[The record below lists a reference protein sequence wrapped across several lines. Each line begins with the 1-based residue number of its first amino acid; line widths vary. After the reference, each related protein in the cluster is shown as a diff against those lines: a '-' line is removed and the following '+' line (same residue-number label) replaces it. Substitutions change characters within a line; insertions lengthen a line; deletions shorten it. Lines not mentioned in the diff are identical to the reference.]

1 MRAERELGRWE
12 RTAEW
17 TEEGGTYVVL
27 LRKAAVE
34 AAQEELGPPLAEL
47 LDELLEKLEEVEKER
62 NRMEEQYVGVVKRVE
77 MRLMKVEA
85 GVGSLMKQYEKR
97 GELQTA
103 RVVGAVEEMTDEV
116 KRMRVGQS
124 EMARLVKGMGG
135 EVGDVGCG
143 LSGLASTVR
152 TVQRLLDAR
161 TGDQKRL
168 TKLVSRLE
176 VGAAEEAAVR
186 AEMVGEGGQQISPP
200 DTGRKEVGRGG
211 PGRASG
217 RGGSRRQILFKEEE
231 QEGAVQEEAEQVYG
245 EGGEAQG
252 VYEEMR
258 AEVALGADEQMS
270 RVQKQLGDAVASGVV
285 VAAQV
290 EAL

>member
-1 MRAERELGRWE
+1 MGKNGRVD
-12 RTAEW
+12 
-17 TEEGGTYVVL
+17 GGGRDVVL

-62 NRMEEQYVGVVKRVE
+62 NRMEEQCVGVVKRVE
-77 MRLMKVEA
+77 MRLMKAEA
-85 GVGSLMKQYEKR
+85 GTGSLMKQHDFEKR

-161 TGDQKRL
+161 TG
-168 TKLVSRLE
+168 
-176 VGAAEEAAVR
+176 
-186 AEMVGEGGQQISPP
+186 
-200 DTGRKEVGRGG
+200 
-211 PGRASG
+211 
-217 RGGSRRQILFKEEE
+217 
-231 QEGAVQEEAEQVYG
+231 
-245 EGGEAQG
+245 
-252 VYEEMR
+252 
-258 AEVALGADEQMS
+258 
-270 RVQKQLGDAVASGVV
+270 
-285 VAAQV
+285 
-290 EAL
+290 

>member
-1 MRAERELGRWE
+1 MAE
-12 RTAEW
+12 
-17 TEEGGTYVVL
+17 L
-27 LRKAAVE
+27 LD
-34 AAQEELGPPLAEL
+34 EL

-97 GELQTA
+97 GERQTA

-124 EMARLVKGMGG
+124 KMARLVKGMGG

-152 TVQRLLDAR
+152 TAQRLLDAR
-161 TGDQKRL
+161 TGGQKRL
-168 TKLVSRLE
+168 TKLDSRSLE
-176 VGAAEEAAVR
+176 VGAAGEAAVR

-211 PGRASG
+211 LGRASG
-217 RGGSRRQILFKEEE
+217 RGGSRRQILFKDEE
-231 QEGAVQEEAEQVYG
+231 QEGAVQEEAKQVHG

-252 VYEEMR
+252 VHEELR
-258 AEVALGADEQMS
+258 AEVALG
-270 RVQKQLGDAVASGVV
+270 
-285 VAAQV
+285 
-290 EAL
+290 